1 VSGVVPEVRGLPRN
15 AAVAAVKSAGYRVR
29 VRRVRSLQPD
39 GEVFEQIPLGN
50 KPLRKGRVVVL
61 TVSRITPSGEP
72 PPPPPPRVS
81 SVPRVLGLDYSEAA
95 ARMEVLGVIANLY
108 PVRSRKPAT
117 TVTSQLPLPGRRI
130 SPGVRVRLTVSV
142 GRRPTWPSA
151 PVPDTVGLKEK
162 TAHAICRDA
171 DFLCRSVAVPT
182 RHSKGPGRIVRQ
194 RPAAGQVKRK
204 LSQITLFV
212 GK

>member
-1 VSGVVPEVRGLPRN
+1 
-15 AAVAAVKSAGYRVR
+15 VKAAGYRVR

-39 GEVFEQIPLGN
+39 GEVFEQVPLGN
-50 KPLRKGRVVVL
+50 KRLRRGRVVVL
-61 TVSRITPSGEP
+61 TVSRITPPGEP

-81 SVPRVLGLDYSEAA
+81 SVPRVVGLDYSEAA
-95 ARMEVLGVIANLY
+95 ARMQVLGVVANLY

-117 TVTSQLPLPGRRI
+117 TVTSQRPLPGRRI

-142 GRRPTWPSA
+142 GRNQAWPLA
-151 PVPDTVGLKEK
+151 RVPDLVGLKEA

-182 RHSKGPGRIVRQ
+182 RHPKGPGRVVRQ
-194 RPAAGQVKRK
+194 RPDARK
-204 LSQITLFV
+204 VEEELTQITLFV